1 MKKMFVFAAITLFSL
16 YLILS
21 GSGCSTMEGL
31 GKDIQT
37 MGEGLSDVAKE

>member
-1 MKKMFVFAAITLFSL
+1 MKKIFALVSIALFSL

-21 GSGCSTMEGL
+21 GTGCSTVAGL

-37 MGEGLSDVAKE
+37 MGEGLSDAASE